1 MGRSIVKRCG
11 TVWRFALIFGLVLA
25 VSVVCGAQDPVVEE
39 AAPAENGTTPLD
51 RVPPL
56 PPVEPPEVEVNPGEE
71 ATAPIE
77 PEPPASIPPLPLP
90 ETPDQDLPPSPL
102 QDVIQN
108 IQSGELP
115 EVPEGAE
122 YLSPEETL
130 RELELRKSIELSIDL
145 DLIDINE
152 LRRVVE
158 AQQSP
163 EILRLGLRECVAIAL
178 DSNQDILITEMEPL
192 KAIAD
197 WRAAR
202 GDYDPVLA
210 YSHQQIRAR
219 QSASSQEFVFGGI
232 TNVRSNRDIDD
243 ASLSGRLPT
252 GTEYSIGWRL
262 EEESSTF
269 NMFIPEYSGGATF
282 TLTQPLLQGFGP
294 KANLARIRIAKNTAE
309 QAQNQYELA
318 VMDAI
323 GNVVRAYWE
332 LVGAIENVRV
342 REESL
347 ANAERLLETNQ
358 RRLEIGTAATID
370 VLQTK
375 AEVANRQGDLVAA
388 RSQLADAEDN
398 LKRLMSLIDDE
409 RLANIRIVPIDRPAL
424 EELELSAVENFDL
437 RVERSIENAVTYRPE
452 VRNAELDI
460 KNAAIEA
467 ARAKNM
473 MLPRVDLTGTLSL
486 GGRGKTAGDPF
497 RGFSNEEDKL
507 YSWGV
512 QFSLPLG
519 NRTARH
525 SYTRA
530 VLTKEQNEQRLK
542 KVMEDLAY
550 NARVAARQVLT
561 SRILVATNE
570 QTRILQEANVAAEE
584 KKLELGVT
592 TSYRVLDVQEDLTIA
607 QVQEVQAMV
616 NYQKALVE
624 LQLAEGLFLEDLGIQ
639 VEEPEYK
646 SAEPFI
652 ESILPFVE

>member
-1 MGRSIVKRCG
+1 MGRFKPKRWSV
-11 TVWRFALIFGLVLA
+11 VWRSCGVAVALLA
-25 VSVVCGAQDPVVEE
+25 VTAAGGQAPVVED
-39 AAPAENGTTPLD
+39 AAPAEATTPLE

-56 PPVEPPEVEVNPGEE
+56 PPVDPPVVEVDPAEE

-77 PEPPASIPPLPLP
+77 PEPPASIPPLPPP
-90 ETPDQDLPPSPL
+90 EAPDQALPPSAL
-102 QDVIQN
+102 QDVIDT
-108 IQSGELP
+108 IDSGE
-115 EVPEGAE
+115 VPDVPADAE
-122 YLSPEETL
+122 YLTPQETL

-163 EILRLGLRECVAIAL
+163 EILRLSLRDCVAIAL
-178 DSNQDILITEMEPL
+178 DNNQDILVTELEPL

-197 WRAAR
+197 WRSAR

-210 YSHQQIRAR
+210 YNHQQIRAR
-219 QSASSQEFVFGGI
+219 QSASAQEFVFGGI
-232 TNVRSNRDIDD
+232 TSVRSNRDTDD

-262 EEESSTF
+262 EEEASTF
-269 NMFIPEYSGGATF
+269 NAFVPEYSGGATF

-294 KANLARIRIAKNTAE
+294 KVNLARIRIARNTAE

-323 GNVVRAYWE
+323 GAVVRAYWD

-358 RRLEIGTAATID
+358 RRLDIGTAATID

-375 AEVANRQGDLVAA
+375 AEVANRQGDLVSA
-388 RSQLADAEDN
+388 RSQHGDAEDN
-398 LKRLMSLIDDE
+398 LKRLMSMIDDE
-409 RLANIRIVPIDRPAL
+409 RLANIRIVPVDRPLL
-424 EELELSAVENFDL
+424 EGLDLQAVENFDL

-467 ARAKNM
+467 ARAKNL
-473 MLPRVDLTGTLSL
+473 MLPQVDLTGTLSL

-497 RGFSNEEDKL
+497 RGFSAEEDKL

-530 VLTKEQNEQRLK
+530 KLTKEQNEQRLK
-542 KVMEDLAY
+542 QVLETLAY
-550 NARVAARQVLT
+550 NARVAARQVMT

-616 NYQKALVE
+616 SYQQALVE
-624 LQLAEGLFLEDLGIQ
+624 LQLAEGLFLEDLGVQ
-639 VEEPEYK
+639 VEEPEYE
-646 SAEPFI
+646 SAEPFV